1 MDHDPEGP
9 EAGAAAKAAEQGRAV
24 RAHEAFRFFDN
35 REKYLMFVTTCS
47 EKAAVA
53 ARVGKELRQVRPA
66 SRALRIFDAGMGDGT
81 VLCHLLRDLHRR
93 FTHVPWVVVGKEI
106 SMEDVRLTLEKLADR
121 FHEHPELVMVIT
133 NLYYSEAPW
142 LRPNSPKAAAELN
155 WQVVALEGD
164 TSHAFGE
171 QLRGLHRDL
180 AANWQVRSST
190 ATGNPLYAR
199 PSVLVLYRKDRR
211 FILEP
216 ILPEP
221 ARFDANFDLVVASQ
235 PYRSRMPV
243 EFKVRNVIAP
253 LARALAPGGRM
264 VTVQSY
270 GQDPGMEIIQAIW
283 PGADPFRTGRHELL
297 EATERFLR
305 AAGLRDFDFMAL
317 ADAESLFRYHLH
329 TMPSEVG
336 ANIGTST
343 LLAAWNAAIY
353 VAQIEDERLR
363 EAMSHKQYLEATR
376 NALQEHGGL
385 WFNDET
391 FVIARKR
398 PRVRRD
404 GA

>member
-1 MDHDPEGP
+1 MDHEPG
-9 EAGAAAKAAEQGRAV
+9 GAKTAAKDADAGRAAP
-24 RAHEAFRFFDN
+24 AHETFRFFDN

-53 ARVGKELRQVRPA
+53 ARVGKELRHIRPTDT
-66 SRALRIFDAGMGDGT
+66 ALRVFDAGMGDGT

-121 FHEHPELVMVIT
+121 FHEHPEMVMVIT

-142 LRPNSPKAAAELN
+142 LRPNAPKAAAEFN
-155 WQVVALEGD
+155 WQVVALEGE
-164 TSHAFGE
+164 TSHEFGE

-180 AANWQVRSST
+180 AGNWQVRSSPT
-190 ATGNPLYAR
+190 TGNPLYVR

-211 FILEP
+211 FILKP
-216 ILPEP
+216 VLPE
-221 ARFDANFDLVVASQ
+221 RDGFDANFDLVVASQ
-235 PYRSRMPV
+235 PYRSRMPAD
-243 EFKVRNVIAP
+243 FKVRNVIAP
-253 LARALAPGGRM
+253 LVRALAPGGRM

-270 GQDPGMEIIQAIW
+270 GRDPGMEIIRAIW

-297 EATERFLR
+297 EVAQRLFS
-305 AAGLRDFDFMAL
+305 AADARGLDFMAL
-317 ADAESLFRYHLH
+317 SDAESLFRYHLH

-353 VAQIEDERLR
+353 VAQIEDQRLQ
-363 EAMSHKQYLEATR
+363 EAISHKQYLEATR
-376 NALQEHGGL
+376 KVLQKHGGL
-385 WFNDET
+385 WFNDES

-398 PRVRRD
+398 TRAR
-404 GA
+404 